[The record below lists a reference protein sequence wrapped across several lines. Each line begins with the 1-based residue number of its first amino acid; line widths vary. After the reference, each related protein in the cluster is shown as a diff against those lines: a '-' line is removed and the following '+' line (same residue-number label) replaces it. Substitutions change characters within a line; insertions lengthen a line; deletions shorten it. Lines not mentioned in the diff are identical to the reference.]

1 MDYKRQQITIIKE
14 VKETY
19 QREVARLE
27 RLLQELECESLE
39 NDEGDIIS
47 YADYFD
53 LESRRR

>member
-53 LESRRR
+53 LESRHR